1 MWRKLQ
7 IAMACLGTVVAGAI
21 LLGVL
26 IVLLGMEES
35 FGLYWSIYFVVG
47 PISIFIFFWPFYSK
61 RLK

>member
-1 MWRKLQ
+1 
-7 IAMACLGTVVAGAI
+7 MACLGTVVAGAI